1 MNIVFIASIVN
12 SDAGGRTFLLYGDKG
27 FAIDP
32 QIITPFRYVPYIL
45 LRIFSTQGFAYFQRL
60 WTFFFIKSV
69 FWKKFQIFI
78 LPALFIL
85 DLIVQS
91 KLILNFFFFNFQ
103 MAKTIYSLVTS
114 QPITIVDLLYHKSM
128 GWVFF

>member
-45 LRIFSTQGFAYFQRL
+45 LRIFFHTRICLHPEAMDF
-60 WTFFFIKSV
+60 FFFIKSV

-91 KLILNFFFFNFQ
+91 KLILNFFCF
-103 MAKTIYSLVTS
+103 
-114 QPITIVDLLYHKSM
+114 
-128 GWVFF
+128 

>member
-45 LRIFSTQGFAYFQRL
+45 LRIFSTQGFAYIQRL
-60 WTFFFIKSV
+60 WTFFFLSNLCSGKNFRFLFCQHYL
-69 FWKKFQIFI
+69 FWI
-78 LPALFIL
+78 
-85 DLIVQS
+85 
-91 KLILNFFFFNFQ
+91 
-103 MAKTIYSLVTS
+103 
-114 QPITIVDLLYHKSM
+114 LLYNLN
-128 GWVFF
+128 

>member
-45 LRIFSTQGFAYFQRL
+45 LRIFSTQGFAYIQRL
-60 WTFFFIKSV
+60 WTFFFY
-69 FWKKFQIFI
+69 QICVLEKISDFYFASI
-78 LPALFIL
+78 IYFG
-85 DLIVQS
+85 S
-91 KLILNFFFFNFQ
+91 YC
-103 MAKTIYSLVTS
+103 TI
-114 QPITIVDLLYHKSM
+114 
-128 GWVFF
+128 